1 MNTETVNEQWRGIID
16 GFQNFNFLPTTENWS
31 LFLIMLVLGICW
43 FFFVC
48 VYYQKH
54 EQEFLEKIKRTR
66 NYFVGGHIAFA
77 ISWFLPEPIIRAIIG
92 LYIYFQILFL
102 VPLIAAKCRVEW
114 KKYKLIA
121 DLTWSPLFWKD
132 FTTTLA
138 AAMIVFCPATF
149 GLSFLSDKVPLPVA
163 NMTEV
168 VSVAFYWSLFFW
180 AQLYLLYDISKVWD
194 IAFIILGVVCFL
206 IHRSQPAP
214 DWLTWAFVNNGI
226 VFLILWPLPFQKL
239 INSHKFQT
247 AAAIVLAAA
256 IFFYLGF
263 FNQ

>member
-1 MNTETVNEQWRGIID
+1 MNTINDQFEEVVS
-16 GFQNFNFLPTTENWS
+16 GFKNFNFLPTTENWS

-54 EQEFLEKIKRTR
+54 EQEFLAKIKKTR
-66 NYFVGGHIAFA
+66 NYFVGGHIVFA
-77 ISWFLPEPIIRAIIG
+77 SSWFTPEPIIRAIIG
-92 LYIYFQILFL
+92 LYIYFQIIFL

-114 KKYKLIA
+114 KQYKQLANHGSSI
-121 DLTWSPLFWKD
+121 FWKD

-163 NMTEV
+163 NITEV
-168 VSVAFYWSLFFW
+168 VSVVFYWSLFFW
-180 AQLYLLYDISKVWD
+180 AELFLLYDISKSWD
-194 IAFIILGVVCFL
+194 LAFIGLGALCFFL
-206 IHRSQPAP
+206 HHTQPMP
-214 DWLTWAFVNNGI
+214 DWLVWAFVNNSI
-226 VFLILWPLPFQKL
+226 IFLVLWPLPLQRL
-239 INSHKFQT
+239 INNHAFQT
-247 AAAIVLAAA
+247 VAAIVLAVA
-256 IFFYLGF
+256 IFLFLGF